1 MQFTSRRLDR
11 IHRAMRH
18 EGLDGLI
25 ITRPS
30 NVQYFTGYDRP
41 SDEIPMA
48 CVVPLDAT
56 PVLILAESQANAL
69 NHDQIMAQIRTY
81 TRHEFNDW
89 NFPQGS
95 DFWPEI
101 VAAVTDLGITSSNIG
116 LEQNWL
122 SVREFEGLKSYLP
135 EAAFTDFSQVLWR
148 LRQIKDAA
156 ELEAIR
162 HAVKVAEIGIRT
174 ALEIVD
180 VGKSEIE
187 MSLEI
192 ESAMRGAGGQLRG
205 IRAAVLAG
213 EHGRLPFAT
222 PGIGRLVNES
232 TVVID
237 ITVSFSGYF
246 AEIARTIQLGTPSGS
261 QREVFA
267 MASSLLDQL
276 EQTIVP
282 GADIGKVA
290 TQALA
295 SVTAHGS
302 LCDILLPLGN
312 SIGLDLHEPPFIDP
326 SSTSGVREGLVLSLR
341 PVCYTH
347 SVGVVKMADVVFV
360 TAEGIE
366 NLTTLS
372 RETL

>member
-1 MQFTSRRLDR
+1 MQ
-11 IHRAMRH
+11 H

-30 NVQYFTGYDRP
+30 NVQYLTGYDRL
-41 SDEIPMA
+41 SDEIPLA
-48 CVVPLDAT
+48 CVVPLDEM
-56 PVLILAESQANAL
+56 PVLILAESQSTAL
-69 NHDQIMAQIRTY
+69 NHDPIMAKIRTY
-81 TRHEFNDW
+81 TCHEFNDW

-101 VAAVTDLGITSSNIG
+101 VAAVSELGLASSNIG

-122 SVREFEGLKSYLP
+122 SIREFEGLKSLLP
-135 EAAFTDFSQVLWR
+135 EAAFTDFSQMLWR

-162 HAVKVAEIGIRT
+162 HAAKVAEIGIRT

-180 VGKSEIE
+180 VGKTEIE
-187 MSLEI
+187 ISLEI

-213 EHGRLPFAT
+213 EHGRHPFAK
-222 PGIGRLVNES
+222 PGIGRLANES

-246 AEIARTIQLGTPSGS
+246 AEIARTILLGTPTSS
-261 QREVFA
+261 QRGLFT
-267 MASSLLDQL
+267 MASTLLDHL
-276 EQTIVP
+276 EQNIVP
-282 GADIGKVA
+282 GSDLGKIA
-290 TQALA
+290 TQSLA
-295 SVTAHGS
+295 SIKAQGS
-302 LCDILLPLGN
+302 LCDVLLPLGN

-341 PVCYTH
+341 PVCFTH
-347 SVGVVKMADVVFV
+347 SVGVVKMADVIFV
-360 TAEGIE
+360 TDEGIE